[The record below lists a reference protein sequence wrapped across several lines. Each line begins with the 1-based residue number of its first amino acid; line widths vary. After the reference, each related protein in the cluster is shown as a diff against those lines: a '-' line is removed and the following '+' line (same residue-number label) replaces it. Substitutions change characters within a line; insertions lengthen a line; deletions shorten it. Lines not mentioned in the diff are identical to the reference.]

1 MCVFFNTMYPRHGQ
15 GKGEGGGGLGGHKGC
30 GGHCLSDL
38 RQLVSQFL
46 NAYVLNL
53 ALKFFQPSQNILQV
67 DEKYMILQCKG

>member
-1 MCVFFNTMYPRHGQ
+1 MCVFFNTMYPRRGQ
-15 GKGEGGGGLGGHKGC
+15 GWGEGGGGLGGHKGC

-46 NAYVLNL
+46 NASV
-53 ALKFFQPSQNILQV
+53 LKFFQPSQNILQV